1 MVKNILSIDGGG
13 MYGVIPTEVC
23 ILIEKKLARQ
33 LKDIFDLFVG
43 TSTGSLICSAAL
55 RGLLGA
61 ESFGMSAQEIMNVY
75 LTRAEDIFGKDAKN
89 RLQFDIPIL
98 NEGKYP
104 KYNRDGLMNVI
115 NEVFGGGSF
124 AEMEDTDKLVVTTYN
139 VTARSP
145 HLFTSWGS
153 DNKTLIKN
161 AVMASSSVPQTHP
174 LHKIDGSYYTD
185 GGVFASNPALI
196 AYSEA
201 KTRWSDE
208 EIVLV
213 SLGTGIPKYE
223 DTGTPNDD
231 IRWWLKNIFK
241 IFLDGQEE
249 SVDNALTKIAS
260 QPANKLK
267 YFRFDCEVEGK
278 KGAETDIDVL
288 KKACEIMRNE
298 LNTQAAKVAKM
309 IAALE

>member
-23 ILIEKKLARQ
+23 ILIEKKLDRQ
-33 LKDIFDLFVG
+33 LNKIFDLFVG

-61 ESFGMSAQEIMNVY
+61 KPFGMSAEEIMKIY
-75 LTRAEDIFGKDAKN
+75 LTRANDIFGKDTRN
-89 RLQFDIPIL
+89 RLQFNIPIL

-104 KYNRDGLMNVI
+104 KYNPDGLMNVI
-115 NEVFGGGSF
+115 NEVFGSGSF

-145 HLFTSWGS
+145 YLFSSWGS
-153 DNKTLIKN
+153 DNKTLIKD

-201 KTRWSDE
+201 KARWSDE

-223 DTGTPNDD
+223 ATGTPNDD
-231 IRWWLKNIFK
+231 IRWWLRNIFK

-288 KKACEIMRNE
+288 KKACAIMRNE

-309 IAALE
+309 IAALK